1 MFARLLVAACCL
13 LNTALC
19 FDRSEPVGPPKREVL
34 VYLKTSADQPAPPL
48 EEMKREAGAI
58 MESAGYSLSWRNLP
72 NPGGAVDA
80 MVVVVELR
88 GICRAPRLGEPL
100 DPLLQPAS
108 LASTAIVD
116 GEVLPFSWV
125 ECETLS
131 RMLAPA
137 LSKYGVPQD
146 YLYGRAM
153 GRLVAH
159 ELFHILTMSADHDDG
174 GVAKSSFSVRDI
186 LADRFTFEATAL
198 TKLETAAPDEDSTG
212 GGEVLEE
219 AGR

>member
-1 MFARLLVAACCL
+1 
-13 LNTALC
+13 
-19 FDRSEPVGPPKREVL
+19 
-34 VYLKTSADQPAPPL
+34 
-48 EEMKREAGAI
+48 
-58 MESAGYSLSWRNLP
+58 
-72 NPGGAVDA
+72 
-80 MVVVVELR
+80 
-88 GICRAPRLGEPL
+88 
-100 DPLLQPAS
+100 
-108 LASTAIVD
+108 
-116 GEVLPFSWV
+116 VLPFSWV

-174 GVAKSSFSVRDI
+174 GVAKSSFSVRDM

-198 TKLETAAPDEDSTG
+198 TKLESAAPDEDATG
-212 GGEVLEE
+212 GEILEE

>member
-34 VYLKTSADQPAPPL
+34 VYLKNSADPPASPL

-58 MESAGYSLSWRNLP
+58 METAGYRLFWRNLP
-72 NPGGAVDA
+72 NTGGAVDA
-80 MVVVVELR
+80 FVVVVELR
-88 GICRAPRLGEPL
+88 GTCRAPRLGDSL

-137 LSKYGVPQD
+137 LSKYDFPQD

-159 ELFHILTMSADHDDG
+159 ELFHILTMSANHAGG
-174 GVAKSSFSVRDI
+174 GVAKSSFNVGDI
-186 LADRFTFEATAL
+186 LADRFTFEVTAL
-198 TKLETAAPDEDSTG
+198 TKLQSATDEESTG
-212 GGEVLEE
+212 RGEISEE